1 MDKKKLELIT
11 LVVITVVVIAFTM
24 FTFVKPLE
32 STSTLPLT
40 NIIVILGLLTYM
52 AFSVVSFIRFDGR
65 IKQLKER
72 LSQTET
78 KLEETKSNLEKKINE
93 VQTLNASLN
102 EAQELLAEKEKEIEK
117 MKEEQAQ

>member
-11 LVVITVVVIAFTM
+11 LVVITIVVIAFTV
-24 FTFVKPLE
+24 FTFIKPLD
-32 STSTLPLT
+32 SSSTLPLT

-52 AFSVVSFIRFDGR
+52 AFSIVSFIRFDGR

-72 LSQTET
+72 LSQTEAN
-78 KLEETKSNLEKKINE
+78 LEETKSNLEKKISK
-93 VQTLNASLN
+93 VQSLNVALN